1 MGHDGH
7 GAREGPRGIP
17 AAAGPIHTR
26 PSQRCRRRLPRTAL
40 DVLPDLRGER
50 LRARVRVAELGGR
63 REHDVARERGGE
75 DEEGLGEHAH
85 LRGRGD
91 AGSRDQRRSAE
102 ISGGQREQ
110 ARLGEGPRRGGR
122 QHEKVRASPPVRE
135 GTGGRG
141 YWRAGAARPDHGA
154 ADSEW
159 VSERLEPP
167 RRPLQAQAAASKRPV
182 LVDTQRRFVY
192 MKKA

>member
-1 MGHDGH
+1 MR
-7 GAREGPRGIP
+7 GAEISG
-17 AAAGPIHTR
+17 
-26 PSQRCRRRLPRTAL
+26 
-40 DVLPDLRGER
+40 
-50 LRARVRVAELGGR
+50 
-63 REHDVARERGGE
+63 
-75 DEEGLGEHAH
+75 
-85 LRGRGD
+85 
-91 AGSRDQRRSAE
+91 DQRRSAE
-102 ISGGQREQ
+102 ISGDQREQ

-141 YWRAGAARPDHGA
+141 YWRAAGAARPDHGA